1 MNALRRTP
9 SVVSTRDGRSS
20 RGVESHRA
28 RALKVP
34 VIVKCARASRVVTAR
49 ACEGADD
56 DARASDVSR
65 RTLFASTAVAAAAMS
80 TVWLPG
86 DRAAAAAATV
96 PKAASPLLG
105 SEVTPSQVIKGCWQ
119 LSGGHSGDRDTDRT
133 SGNAAVDDFAAF
145 VDAGITTF
153 DTGPPACGYG
163 PSELV
168 IGEYLKTPHG
178 KRNGD
183 NIQIFTKMCCVGRE
197 QANMTPE
204 WVEANVAERRK
215 RLGVAKV
222 DVIQMY
228 WNEYSLK
235 GYVDAALY
243 LTDLKHKGLIGAVS
257 LTNFDTKRMKEMVDA
272 GAEISSNQIQYSLL
286 DRRPEN
292 IMVKYCKENGIG
304 LTPYGVVAGG
314 LLSDRYLNAPPEDV
328 VMNTSSLRKYASVVG
343 QVGGYKWYQSLL
355 QTLRD
360 VGDKHGGVSVA
371 NVATKWVLDS
381 PVVPAVIL
389 GARNASHIQDHVK
402 LFDFEL
408 DGDDRSRIAKV
419 LAEGRSASED
429 AYAWERGGRW

>member
-1 MNALRRTP
+1 MNALGRT
-9 SVVSTRDGRSS
+9 SCVVSTHDCRS
-20 RGVESHRA
+20 RGVAARRA
-28 RALKVP
+28 HATAPLC
-34 VIVKCARASRVVTAR
+34 VKCTRTRVVTASAR
-49 ACEGADD
+49 D
-56 DARASDVSR
+56 DADEDVGASVMSR
-65 RTLFASTAVAAAAMS
+65 RTLFTSTAVAAAAMS

-86 DRAAAAAATV
+86 DRAAAAASATV

-105 SEVTPSQVIKGCWQ
+105 SDVTPSQVIKGCWQ

-204 WVEANVAERRK
+204 WVVANVAERRK

-222 DVIQMY
+222 DAIQMY

-314 LLSDRYLNAPPEDV
+314 LLSDRYLSASPEDV

-360 VGDKHGGVSVA
+360 VGDKHGGVSIA

-389 GARNASHIQDHVK
+389 GARNASHVQDHVK
-402 LFDFEL
+402 LFDFQL
-408 DGDDRSRIAKV
+408 DVDDRSRIVKV